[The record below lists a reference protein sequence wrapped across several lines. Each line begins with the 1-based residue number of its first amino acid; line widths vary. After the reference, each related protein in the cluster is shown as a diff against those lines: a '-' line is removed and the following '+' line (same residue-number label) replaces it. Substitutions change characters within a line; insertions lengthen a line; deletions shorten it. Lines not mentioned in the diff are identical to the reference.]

1 MNAQHRRL
9 RIAVLNRVFSPTG
22 GGAERYSIALVEQLA
37 QRHEIH
43 VFAQRIEHHWPGVT
57 YHGVSS
63 PMTKPR
69 WINQLWFAGATWW
82 ATRRGF
88 DVVHSHENTWHG
100 NVQTVHVVPVRYKLF
115 QGRSGW
121 RRLLRWLK
129 VFSSP
134 RLLVYLGLERL
145 RFSVRDGR
153 RIVLASGSLVAQM
166 ATSYPAAVPA
176 LQVLT
181 PGVAKVMGVASFSER
196 LAARARLGLPATGHG
211 ILFVANDYR
220 KKGLDALLRAL
231 AQWPGDSWLAV
242 VGNAAQIPEYSAR
255 ARTVGVADRVA
266 FLGSL
271 KEIRDA
277 YLAVDC
283 LAHPTLED
291 TFAMVVLEA
300 LAHGLPVLVSA
311 EPYCGI
317 SALLEHERNALILE
331 EPTDA
336 AALARALDRLFQDPA
351 LGQALSAAALTF
363 AARHLWSEI
372 AEQQQAIYDAVQGC
386 QG

>member
-1 MNAQHRRL
+1 MNAQNRRL
-9 RIAVLNRVFSPTG
+9 RIAVLNRVFSPIG

-43 VFAQRIEHHWPGVT
+43 VFAQRIEHRWPGVT
-57 YHGVSS
+57 YHRVSS

-69 WINQLWFAGATWW
+69 WINQLWFASATWW

-242 VGNAAQIPEYSAR
+242 VGDAAQIPEYSAR

-266 FLGSL
+266 FLGPL
-271 KEIRDA
+271 KEISDA
-277 YLAVDC
+277 YQAVDC

-317 SALLEHERNALILE
+317 SALLEHERNTLILE

-336 AALARALDRLFQDPA
+336 AALARALDRLFQDQA
-351 LGQALSAAALTF
+351 LYQALSAAALTF

-372 AEQQQAIYDAVQGC
+372 AEQQQAIYYSVQGC
-386 QG
+386 QD

>member
-1 MNAQHRRL
+1 
-9 RIAVLNRVFSPTG
+9 
-22 GGAERYSIALVEQLA
+22 
-37 QRHEIH
+37 
-43 VFAQRIEHHWPGVT
+43 
-57 YHGVSS
+57 
-63 PMTKPR
+63 
-69 WINQLWFAGATWW
+69 
-82 ATRRGF
+82 
-88 DVVHSHENTWHG
+88 
-100 NVQTVHVVPVRYKLF
+100 
-115 QGRSGW
+115 
-121 RRLLRWLK
+121 LLRWLK

-134 RLLVYLGLERL
+134 RLLVYLWLERL
-145 RFSVRDGR
+145 RFSVRSGR

-166 ATSYPAAVPA
+166 ATSYPATVPA

-181 PGVAKVMGVASFSER
+181 PGVAKVMGVASFPER
-196 LAARARLGLPATGHG
+196 LAARARLGLPATGYG

-231 AQWPGDSWLAV
+231 AQLPGDSWLAV
-242 VGNAAQIPEYSAR
+242 VGNATQIPEYSAR

-266 FLGSL
+266 FLGPL
-271 KEIRDA
+271 KEIVDA

-336 AALARALDRLFQDPA
+336 AALARALDRLFQDQA
-351 LGQALSAAALTF
+351 LCQALSAAALTF
-363 AARHLWSEI
+363 AGRHLWSEI
-372 AEQQQAIYDAVQGC
+372 AEQQQAIYYSVQDC